1 MKRSR
6 EAVLAAGLIA
16 VTTLLTYGVLIGQ
29 LGFYRDDWYLLS
41 TAQSQGTA
49 GVIALFQI
57 DRPLVGYLYAAMY
70 GLLGMSPL
78 GWQVSALL
86 MRLAGNLAFL
96 WLLRLIWPRRTVET
110 TAIALLFSVY
120 PGFTVEP
127 NAGVYVTDLMANALA
142 LLSFGLMVKAVR
154 SSRRLAWLVLSAT
167 AGLLELLYLGI
178 FESAIGLEI
187 ARLALVWYL
196 IWRKDRTPWQAS
208 ALPALKADSLYLL
221 LGFGFLVWRLFIF
234 QSSRRATNLSVLV
247 GRYQSL
253 PVRSALAIL
262 VETTKDIIETAFLAW
277 AVPFYQAT
285 AATNYR
291 DLAIA
296 VLLGLLLTACTFIV
310 LRSWTGDA
318 RQQPPDPGGY
328 SHLHAIVLGGVAVVF
343 ALLPIDL
350 AGRNVLFSDQWDRYT
365 IYASAGV
372 ALLVG
377 GIVFH
382 FLSGS
387 AARGLLLIL
396 VGSAVIV
403 HYFSAAWYRDF
414 WASERD
420 LWQQMVWR
428 APGLNR
434 GTMLFLSLPNG
445 GYQEGYEIYGPA
457 NMVYYPGQSLQLGG
471 DVLNPATAANIQLQK
486 NRQHYDR
493 SVLVEDNYK
502 SVLMGVFPAQGSC
515 LHVLDGRQVELPG
528 LIDDSLVPEV
538 ASYSK
543 IDLIRADARPAAL
556 PNFLEGAP
564 TKPWCRFYQKMELA
578 RQQADW
584 PEVARLAD
592 VAQAQGL
599 APEDVSEW
607 MPALEAYASTGQLQA
622 ARHAASIIRSVDTAR
637 AYLCLQLQRG
647 PAYPAPYDYNL
658 VNQVLCQ
665 ANQ

>member
-6 EAVLAAGLIA
+6 EAVLAAGLIT
-16 VTTLLTYGVLIGQ
+16 VTTLVTYGVLIGQ

-41 TAQSQGTA
+41 TAQSQGAT
-49 GVIALFQI
+49 GIIALFQI

-78 GWQVSALL
+78 GWQISALL

-96 WLLRLIWPRRTVET
+96 WLLRLLWPRRTVET

-127 NAGVYVTDLMANALA
+127 NAGVYVTDLMANAFA
-142 LLSFGLMVKAVR
+142 LLSFGLMVQAMG
-154 SSRRLAWLVLSAT
+154 SSRRLPWMVLSGA

-178 FESAIGLEI
+178 FEAAIGLEV
-187 ARLALVWYL
+187 ARLAIVWYL
-196 IWRKDRTPWQAS
+196 VWRARRTPWKAS
-208 ALPALKADSLYLL
+208 IFAALKADALYLL

-262 VETTKDIIETAFLAW
+262 VETTKDIVETSVLAW

-285 AATNYR
+285 AASNYR

-296 VLLGLLLTACTFIV
+296 VVLGLLLAACAFIV
-310 LRSWTGDA
+310 LRHWTRAGAVAATDA
-318 RQQPPDPGGY
+318 GGY
-328 SHLHAIVLGGVAVVF
+328 SHLHAIALGAVAVVF

-377 GIVFH
+377 GMLFH
-382 FLSGS
+382 FLSRS
-387 AARGLLLIL
+387 AARGLLVIL
-396 VGSAVIV
+396 VGSAVLV

-414 WASERD
+414 WAAERD

-428 APGLNR
+428 APGLKQ
-434 GTMLFLSLPNG
+434 GTMLFLSVPTG

-457 NMVYYPGQSLQLGG
+457 NIIYYPAESLQLGA
-471 DVLNPATAANIQLQK
+471 DVLNPVTAANIQLQK

-502 SVLMGVFPAQGSC
+502 SVLMGVFPTPGSC

-538 ASYSK
+538 ASYSR
-543 IDLIRADARPAAL
+543 IDLIEVDAQPCRASSAAPGRGSGAATINKWCWRVSKVTGRRWRAL
-556 PNFLEGAP
+556 PIELNLMVWPRRTFRSGCLPWKPTLPPGSFRRRGMLPRSFAP
-564 TKPWCRFYQKMELA
+564 WTQP
-578 RQQADW
+578 
-584 PEVARLAD
+584 
-592 VAQAQGL
+592 GHIS
-599 APEDVSEW
+599 VS
-607 MPALEAYASTGQLQA
+607 SC
-622 ARHAASIIRSVDTAR
+622 SVDRSTR
-637 AYLCLQLQRG
+637 RRTTIIL
-647 PAYPAPYDYNL
+647 
-658 VNQVLCQ
+658 
-665 ANQ
+665 

>member
-6 EAVLAAGLIA
+6 EAILAAGLVAI
-16 VTTLLTYGVLIGQ
+16 TTLVTYGVLIGQ

-41 TAQSQGTA
+41 TAQSQGPA
-49 GVIALFQI
+49 GIIALFQI
-57 DRPLVGYLYAAMY
+57 DRPLVGYLYAGMY
-70 GLLGMSPL
+70 GLLGTSPL
-78 GWQVSALL
+78 GWQISALL

-96 WLLRLIWPRRTVET
+96 WLLRLLWPRRTLET

-142 LLSFGLMVKAVR
+142 LVSFGLMVKAML
-154 SSRRLAWLVLSAT
+154 SSASFPWLVLSGA

-178 FESAIGLEI
+178 FESAIGLEVV
-187 ARLALVWYL
+187 RLTIVWYL
-196 IWRKDRTPWQAS
+196 IWRKESLPWRAS
-208 ALPALKADSLYLL
+208 VFATLKADALYLL
-221 LGFGFLVWRLFIF
+221 VGGGFLVWRLFIF

-262 VETTKDIIETAFLAW
+262 VETTKDIVETTFLAW
-277 AVPFYQAT
+277 TVPFYQAT
-285 AATNYR
+285 AASNYR

-296 VLLGLLLTACTFIV
+296 VVLGVLLAACAFVV
-310 LRSWTGDA
+310 LRAVTRAGAVTLPDSGD
-318 RQQPPDPGGY
+318 Y
-328 SHLHAIVLGGVAVVF
+328 SHLHAMALGGVAVVF

-350 AGRNVLFSDQWDRYT
+350 AGRNVLFADQWDRYT

-377 GIVFH
+377 GMVFH
-382 FLSGS
+382 FLGGS

-396 VGSAVIV
+396 VGSAVVV

-414 WASERD
+414 WAAERD
-420 LWQQMVWR
+420 LWQQLVWR
-428 APGLNR
+428 APGVER
-434 GTMLFLSLPNG
+434 GTMLFLSLPTG

-457 NMVYYPGQSLQLGG
+457 NMIYYPAERLQLGG
-471 DVLNPATAANIQLQK
+471 DVLNPDTAASIQLQK

-493 SVLVEDNYK
+493 SVLVEDNYR
-502 SVLMGVFPAQGSC
+502 SVLMGVFPTAESC

-538 ASYSK
+538 ASYSR
-543 IDLIRADARPAAL
+543 IDLIQADAPAAAL
-556 PNFLEGAP
+556 PDFLRGARAR
-564 TKPWCRFYQKMELA
+564 PWCRFYQEMELA
-578 RQQADW
+578 SQQGDW
-584 PEVARLAD
+584 QKVASLAD
-592 VAQAQGL
+592 QAGSQGL

-607 MPALEAYASTGQLQA
+607 MPALEAYASTGQIQA
-622 ARHAASIIRSVDTAR
+622 ARHAASIIRSVDRAR

-647 PAYPAPYDYNL
+647 PIYPPPYDYNL
-658 VNQVLCQ
+658 VNQTLCQ
-665 ANQ
+665 TTQ